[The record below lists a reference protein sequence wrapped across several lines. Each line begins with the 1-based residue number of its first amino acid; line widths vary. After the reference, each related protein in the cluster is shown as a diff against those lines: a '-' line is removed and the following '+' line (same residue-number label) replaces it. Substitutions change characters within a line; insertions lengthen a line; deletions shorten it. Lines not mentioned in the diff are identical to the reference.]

1 MNSTPYVATLLQ
13 LLRMY
18 YTNPLQTMMMMMTIS
33 MNLYETL
40 NPMSPYNNQPQSTT
54 ALCKATP
61 LQALGLQEVEAPR
74 ISRQSAHEGGKV
86 ISPTH
91 PAPKI

>member
-1 MNSTPYVATLLQ
+1 
-13 LLRMY
+13 
-18 YTNPLQTMMMMMTIS
+18 

-86 ISPTH
+86 VSPTH